1 MGPSRNTCRLG
12 AAGGNQVSGWQRFAK
27 RMIDLTLG
35 GLIVIVTAPIVL
47 ICAAAVKLDS
57 RGPVFYRQR
66 RSGLDGNEFEIVKL
80 RTMVVGAEKLGAG
93 MAVDEGD
100 SRITRTGAFLRRFS
114 LDELPNLWNVLGGE
128 MSLVGPRPTLPSQVA
143 DYDERQRGRLSLRP
157 GVTGWAQVQGRA
169 SLPWSE
175 RIELDLWYVEHASF
189 RLDMRILL
197 ATVRMVLTGR
207 GLYRGE
213 TGGWDR

>member
-1 MGPSRNTCRLG
+1 
-12 AAGGNQVSGWQRFAK
+12 
-27 RMIDLTLG
+27 MIDLTLG

-175 RIELDLWYVEHASF
+175 RIELDLWYVEHASV
-189 RLDMRILL
+189 RLDTRILL

>member
-1 MGPSRNTCRLG
+1 M
-12 AAGGNQVSGWQRFAK
+12 SGWQRFAK

-35 GLIVIVTAPIVL
+35 GLIVIETAPIVL

>member
-1 MGPSRNTCRLG
+1 M
-12 AAGGNQVSGWQRFAK
+12 SGWQRFAK

>member
-1 MGPSRNTCRLG
+1 M
-12 AAGGNQVSGWQRFAK
+12 SGWQRFAK

-175 RIELDLWYVEHASF
+175 RIELDLWYVEHASL
-189 RLDMRILL
+189 RLDTRILL